1 MVYLRPSGAGRAE
14 GASVFQPPRLPPPL
28 HPPTLSVDVSFFL
41 MHPLKVLFLQEV
53 TKNVHENQQV
63 TTFILIEKLYMESH
77 DCHILTEGF
86 LEVAIESWLEWD
98 LSKLL
103 NSVQTRKSTELSG
116 QIHR

>member
-14 GASVFQPPRLPPPL
+14 GASVFQPPPPP
-28 HPPTLSVDVSFFL
+28 PPTLSVDVPFFL

-116 QIHR
+116 QINR